1 MYSLLKFAHTYQ
13 TPLTHSYCEILTSQ
27 ERVASEFWV
36 LCGNTR
42 AGVLSPVSSLPEP
55 HLFQEIIML
64 HCWLLTR
71 SINPFQELKCH
82 LWPRNHACGV
92 EEGCGVM
99 SGVSA
104 YLVGD
109 VAVICLL
116 GCCRSNPPC
125 PHSPALMDNY
135 GSEWSQGSLKW
146 KNMVASMSLAIS
158 SDLTFSFVCALL
170 FHYYVLLL
178 VGPDGAQWNSQLWTG
193 RGFLR
198 GKIPVVPPRNLPRDI
213 GFFTIEH
220 LGADRVHLY

>member
-64 HCWLLTR
+64 YCWLLTR

-82 LWPRNHACGV
+82 LWPWNHACGV

-146 KNMVASMSLAIS
+146 KNMVASLSLAIS

-170 FHYYVLLL
+170 FHWLCITISWPWW
-178 VGPDGAQWNSQLWTG
+178 GPVRQPALH
-193 RGFLR
+193 
-198 GKIPVVPPRNLPRDI
+198 GKRLSKGKNTCGTSKKSP
-213 GFFTIEH
+213 
-220 LGADRVHLY
+220 